1 MKKPENKKSED
12 EKFDKDLEEIIKAPE
27 RTGKEVEVVDNT
39 TIDFV
44 IEHFF
49 DEDFQMCLREEALEI
64 SKEKDC
70 DETIAEELRRF
81 AHSIEVISRLMH
93 LNVIINEEDE
103 DGNEEDN
110 ENDNEK
116 DGD

>member
-27 RTGKEVEVVDNT
+27 GTGKEVVEAFDNT

-64 SKEKDC
+64 SREKDC

-81 AHSIEVISRLMH
+81 AHSIEVLSRLMR
-93 LNVIINEEDE
+93 LNVIINEDDE
-103 DGNEEDN
+103 DDEK
-110 ENDNEK
+110 DNEK
-116 DGD
+116 DNEKDSN